1 MEVKVNKS
9 RNPFSDRVMG
19 SNNGADRV
27 FRFIDF
33 REEIEDRG
41 VETRIWRREVLGRET
56 MEGAIVLKEGI
67 VVGIDRVIREMTLSG
82 RVGEMSVSPSL
93 WYCPCLSEG

>member
-1 MEVKVNKS
+1 MEEG
-9 RNPFSDRVMG
+9 D
-19 SNNGADRV
+19 
-27 FRFIDF
+27 
-33 REEIEDRG
+33 
-41 VETRIWRREVLGRET
+41 VLGGKI
-56 MEGAIVLKEGI
+56 MEGATVSKEGI